1 MKSRLIF
8 SGLLV
13 VMLIMT
19 GCARFIVK
27 PEKTISAAA
36 GDLLERVSAI
46 NTGLTA
52 SKGIGTLSFQNTHTP
67 VPRMRFAWLCSLPD
81 RIRLEIL
88 APTGNPL
95 LTITADG
102 NYFYVLPRTDNGR
115 LHKEKAKN
123 INLEKAI
130 AVPLTISDAVSL
142 LTGGIPLR
150 EFDTAERIDR
160 PGGEYLLRLKR
171 HRPDRTENIIF
182 DETTS
187 RPRKIEFLRGSGDE
201 LEYSITFSGTRTI
214 DERTIPESIILQG
227 NRGETVVI
235 TINRFW
241 PEADVPAEKFIL
253 SDTP

>member
-1 MKSRLIF
+1 MRSKLIC

-13 VMLIMT
+13 VMLIMS
-19 GCARFIVK
+19 GCARFIIK

-46 NTGLTA
+46 NTSLTA

-67 VPRMRFAWLCSLPD
+67 MPRMRFAWLCSLPD
-81 RIRLEIL
+81 RIRLELL

-95 LTITADG
+95 LTLAADG
-102 NYFYVLPRTDNGR
+102 TYFYVLPRTDNGR
-115 LHKEKAKN
+115 LHKQKAGSV
-123 INLEKAI
+123 NLKKAI
-130 AVPLTISDAVSL
+130 AVPLTISDAASL

-150 EFDTAERIDR
+150 EFDTAERIDL
-160 PGGEYLLRLKR
+160 PGGDCLLQLKS

-182 DETTS
+182 DENTNQ
-187 RPRKIEFLRGSGDE
+187 PRKIEFLRGSGHE
-201 LEYSITFSGTRTI
+201 LEYSITFNGARTI
-214 DERTIPESIILQG
+214 DERTIPESIMLRN

-241 PEADVPAEKFIL
+241 PKADVPAEKFIL